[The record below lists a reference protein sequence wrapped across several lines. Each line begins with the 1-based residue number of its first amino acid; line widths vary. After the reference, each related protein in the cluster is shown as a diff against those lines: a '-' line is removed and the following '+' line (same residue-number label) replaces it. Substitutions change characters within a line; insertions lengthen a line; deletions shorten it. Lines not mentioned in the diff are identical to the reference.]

1 MNRRPESKEKGA
13 WLKEGASVTSD
24 GRIERGNL
32 AVSGKGSK
40 LGQAKDRG
48 IGRKAEKSVLS
59 QPQSP
64 TVSCGREQQKGEEAR
79 FPAMEASAPP
89 RMEQSMRLIGR

>member
-1 MNRRPESKEKGA
+1 VT
-13 WLKEGASVTSD
+13 LEG
-24 GRIERGNL
+24 GIERGNL
-32 AVSGKGSK
+32 AVSGEGSK

-89 RMEQSMRLIGR
+89 RMEQSMRPIERRKPDVKGSEALRYLPPGES

>member
-1 MNRRPESKEKGA
+1 MT
-13 WLKEGASVTSD
+13 LD

-32 AVSGKGSK
+32 AVSSKGSK

-64 TVSCGREQQKGEEAR
+64 NTLCGREQQKGEEAR
-79 FPAMEASAPP
+79 FPAMESEHATPDGAIHAAD
-89 RMEQSMRLIGR
+89 RRVKA